1 MTLTRWIC
9 ETAAS
14 DGPAP
19 ALSTRQTLPPYT
31 VIQSFSFPCQ
41 TQSHDQVNTLTMSGE
56 SFGYL
61 QLHAPVTPPFKILR
75 NRFVINKF
83 LSCKCP
89 LGERIVVMNFKIFLI
104 VSKVIEKLWRNT
116 LECGGVEST
125 CTGCPDRY
133 HQDERHATV
142 PTLLRFLT
150 VFWVLDELEN
160 RDTNTDRDGL

>member
-1 MTLTRWIC
+1 M
-9 ETAAS
+9 
-14 DGPAP
+14 
-19 ALSTRQTLPPYT
+19 RQQLQTVQRQHSVPDRPYRPT
-31 VIQSFSFPCQ
+31 QSSLSFSCQ
-41 TQSHDQVNTLTMSGE
+41 THSHDQVNTLTMSGE

-61 QLHAPVTPPFKILR
+61 QIHAPVTSLSKILR
-75 NRFVINKF
+75 NRFVIIPF

-89 LGERIVVMNFKIFLI
+89 FGERIVVMNFKIFLI
-104 VSKVIEKLWRNT
+104 VSKLIEKLWNT

-150 VFWVLDELEN
+150 VF
-160 RDTNTDRDGL
+160 